1 MQGALR
7 ADSLARHLR
16 RIVRGKI
23 NHLSIAKMPSED
35 NTISGRAVFSAI
47 RYARALNK
55 ALSI

>member
-7 ADSLARHLR
+7 ADSLARHLH
-16 RIVRGKI
+16 RIVRGEI
-23 NHLSIAKMPSED
+23 IHLPFAKMPSED
-35 NTISGRAVFSAI
+35 NLISGLAVFSAI